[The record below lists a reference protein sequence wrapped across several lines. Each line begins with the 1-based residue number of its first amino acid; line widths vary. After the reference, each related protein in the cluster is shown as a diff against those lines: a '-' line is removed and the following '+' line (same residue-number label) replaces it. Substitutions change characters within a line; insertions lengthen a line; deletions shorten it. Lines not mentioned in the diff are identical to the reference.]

1 MLDHVFHS
9 RLHRKLH
16 SGEKPYECSVCSKRF
31 ALRIYLTSHKKI
43 HERSA
48 AAAAAAAR
56 GSSIRMVKE
65 LRIQFPFNK
74 FLSIFLANL
83 VKVLNNNSQSLIL
96 RN

>member
-1 MLDHVFHS
+1 MPQLEHVFHS

-16 SGEKPYECSVCSKRF
+16 SGEKPYECSVCGKRF

-56 GSSIRMVKE
+56 GGTIPIVEEKTS
-65 LRIQFPFNK
+65 QFPSNG
-74 FLSIFLANL
+74 FLNFFRHI
-83 VKVLNNNSQSLIL
+83 SL
-96 RN
+96 RC